1 LLPFGEGFV
10 VWALA
15 TVIPA
20 FVGLILIAFV
30 GRVAGQRYSAAF
42 ALGIFFWFFVD
53 TIQGSSNLLVNFGFA
68 GGVRQAGMM
77 LLFVFGVALL
87 FLSDTFVGGN
97 GLFSQES
104 GAGRSSFAIPV
115 LVALAVGIHGLGE
128 GTAFGSTAAQTS
140 SATLLDAFG
149 GISSGVAYLLHK
161 MLEPMMI
168 GALYVAYSKGTARST
183 IGSLRD
189 LLALTFLF
197 ALPSLIGAAIGYFIN
212 YNATYFFGLGAGTSI
227 YVALRLARQTFDSAE
242 QTGRYESLKVSFA
255 LILGFILIYV
265 AALFHA

>member
-1 LLPFGEGFV
+1 LLPFGESFV

-15 TVIPA
+15 TAIPA
-20 FVGLILIAFV
+20 FVGLILIALV
-30 GRVAGQRYSAAF
+30 GKFTGQRYSAAF

-68 GGVRQAGMM
+68 GGIDQVGMV
-77 LLFVFGVALL
+77 LLFVFGVVLL
-87 FLSDTFVGGN
+87 FLSDVFVAGN
-97 GLFSQES
+97 GLFSHES
-104 GAGRSSFAIPV
+104 AAGRSSFAIPI

-149 GISSGVAYLLHK
+149 GISAGVAYVLHK
-161 MLEPMMI
+161 MVEPMMI
-168 GALYVAYSKGTARST
+168 GALYVAYAKGTAKST
-183 IGSLRD
+183 VGSLRD
-189 LLALTFLF
+189 LLVLTFLF
-197 ALPSLIGAAIGYFIN
+197 AVPSLIGAATGYFIN
-212 YNATYFFGLGAGTSI
+212 YDATYFFGLGTGTSI
-227 YVALRLARQTFDSAE
+227 YAAFRLARQTFNPAKK
-242 QTGRYESLKVSFA
+242 TGRQESLMVSFA